1 MKIAILDGYVDE
13 PSCLGVPPYLAPYP
27 RYIYGMIKELGFNIL
42 YVTIDQFRRNSELER
57 KLENFDLVIIIAGI
71 AVPGKYLGGNPL
83 SLKELKFILKRPR
96 KILVGPITLEL
107 DDKEKESLKKLN
119 YEIVNYPFER
129 ELFELLCNLLNRKD
143 KLDMLK
149 IEGRNFINRF
159 AILGAEVVKQHP
171 DYPFIICE
179 IETYKGCYWR
189 KCSFCIERIHGLP
202 SMRDPHAVLEE
213 ISTLYEMGIRYFR
226 LGNQTDFFTYMGD
239 FKYEIPKPNPE
250 FMLNFHREIWR
261 MCPKIKTLHLDNVN
275 PKTIAEYPEESKKI
289 VKIIVQYQTP
299 GNIAAMGL
307 ESADEKV
314 VKKNTLCA
322 NPEEVLFAIELINK
336 YGKYV
341 GYNGLPYFLPGINFV
356 IGLMGETKETFEK
369 NYEFLKNL
377 VEKGL
382 MVRRINIRQVK
393 VFKETPMEKIGYKN
407 VERHKRYFKIFKEK
421 VRREIDNPMLKKI
434 VPVGR
439 KLTDLRCE
447 VRRGKITFARQLAT
461 YPLLVG
467 VVGEFERNTFVDARV
482 VDYGMRSITAVP
494 ILNVNTAK
502 LYQLE
507 SIPGIGKHISAKIV
521 ANRPYRSLDELKAVV
536 GDLFEKIKDYL
547 TIA

>member
-1 MKIAILDGYVDE
+1 
-13 PSCLGVPPYLAPYP
+13 P
-27 RYIYGMIKELGFNIL
+27 RYIYGMLKDLGFNAL
-42 YVTIDQFRRNSELER
+42 YVTIDQFRKNPEPER
-57 KLENFDLVIIIAGI
+57 KLEYFDLIIVIAGI

-107 DDKEKESLKKLN
+107 DEKEKESLKNLN
-119 YEIVNYPFER
+119 YEIIDYPFER
-129 ELFELLCNLLNRKD
+129 KLFELLCNLLNRKE
-143 KLDMLK
+143 KLDVLK

-159 AILGAEVVKQHP
+159 AILGAKVVKQHP
-171 DYPFIICE
+171 DYPYIVCE

-189 KCSFCIERIHGLP
+189 KCSFCIERIHGFP

-213 ISTLYEMGIRYFR
+213 ISTLYEMGVRYFR
-226 LGNQTDFFTYMGD
+226 LGNQTDFFTYMAD
-239 FKYEIPKPNPE
+239 FRYEFPKPNPE
-250 FMLNFHREIWR
+250 FMLNFHREIWKR
-261 MCPKIKTLHLDNVN
+261 CPKIRTLHLDNVN
-275 PKTIAEYPEESKKI
+275 PKTIAEYPEESRKI
-289 VKIIVQYQTP
+289 IKIIVQYQTP

-314 VKKNTLCA
+314 VEKNTLCA
-322 NPEEVLFAIELINK
+322 NPDEVLFAIELINN

-393 VFKETPMEKIGYKN
+393 VFKGTPMEKIGYRN
-407 VERHKRYFKIFKEK
+407 VERHKKYFKIFKEK

-467 VVGEFERNTFVDARV
+467 VVGEFEKNTFVDARV

-494 ILNVNTAK
+494 ILNVNRAK

-521 ANRPYRSLDELKAVV
+521 ANRPYKSLDELKAVV

-547 TIA
+547 TI